1 MEISASD
8 VLSLIFLAE
17 ATLRKHRGGRS
28 YIAFKFSFTGNR
40 LLLNTRYS
48 EIHIFQSPYCFFSF
62 FFSVLISLSK
72 WTRFFA
78 SLVKRNFGLKFFI
91 RGTCS
96 GVDRLKLP
104 LKNCQKSDSVCSV
117 FEMTNVIV
125 IKKRNKKFF
134 LFLPSHIMKASGAWR
149 VLECS
154 QRNSLPS
161 GLDNCLE
168 LSKQPLAFIP
178 GYANTEKNFLLPK
191 S

>member
-1 MEISASD
+1 M
-8 VLSLIFLAE
+8 IFLAE

-62 FFSVLISLSK
+62 FFSVLIPLSK

-78 SLVKRNFGLKFFI
+78 SLVKRNLGLKFFI

-117 FEMTNVIV
+117 FEMNNVIV
-125 IKKRNKKFF
+125 IKNEIRNFSCFCQATLWKLLGLGEFWNV
-134 LFLPSHIMKASGAWR
+134 LSAIHYPR
-149 VLECS
+149 VWITVS
-154 QRNSLPS
+154 
-161 GLDNCLE
+161 NCPNN
-168 LSKQPLAFIP
+168 PLAFIP